1 MTPQRTQ
8 RTHVLRWVAPSL
20 ADRSRTEARW
30 ELLPIDAYESDQSP
44 REDWT
49 TFWPRNCA
57 STKSGFL
64 ALHRWV
70 AERIGWNITLE
81 PCSQSKRTLGQRLL
95 LRRQEAAE
103 DTFFFVWQVQPH
115 E

>member
-1 MTPQRTQ
+1 
-8 RTHVLRWVAPSL
+8 VAPSL
-20 ADRSRTEARW
+20 ADRSRTEGRW
-30 ELLPIDAYESDQSP
+30 ELLPIDAHESDQSP

-70 AERIGWNITLE
+70 AERIGWNIMLE